1 MHKLDTLF
9 LDRDGVINVTLD
21 GQYVKNTDEFDF
33 MKGSEMAISKLSKIF
48 NRILIVTNQQGIAKG
63 IMSDKDLN
71 VLHEYMLFE
80 LKKNGGIIQKIYYC
94 PHLAA
99 ESCNC
104 RKPNP
109 GLIQQAM
116 IDFPEIKLE
125 QSYLIGDS
133 DTDIIAG
140 NKMGLIT
147 VKVDNEY
154 TLSKWCDELFSVINN
169 NFNFTS
175 QLDK

>member
-9 LDRDGVINVTLD
+9 LDRDGVINVKLD

-175 QLDK
+175 QIR

>member
-9 LDRDGVINVTLD
+9 LDRDGVINIKLD
-21 GQYVKNTDEFDF
+21 RRYVKNTDEFEF
-33 MKGSEMAISKLSKIF
+33 MIGAEMAISKLSKIF

-63 IMSDKDLN
+63 IMSVMDLGF
-71 VLHEYMLFE
+71 LHEYMIFE
-80 LKKNGGIIQKIYYC
+80 LKIKGGVIDKVYYC

-99 ESCNC
+99 ENCNC

-109 GLIQQAM
+109 GMIQQAI
-116 IDFPEIKLE
+116 IDFPAIKIE
-125 QSYLIGDS
+125 DSYLIGDS
-133 DTDIIAG
+133 DTDMLVG

-154 TLSKWCDELFSVINN
+154 TLSKWCDELLSVI
-169 NFNFTS
+169 
-175 QLDK
+175 Q